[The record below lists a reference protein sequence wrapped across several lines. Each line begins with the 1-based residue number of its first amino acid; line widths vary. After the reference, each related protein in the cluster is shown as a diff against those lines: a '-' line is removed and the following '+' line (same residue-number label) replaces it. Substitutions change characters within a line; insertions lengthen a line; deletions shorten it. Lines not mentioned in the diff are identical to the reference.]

1 MRALSCVWL
10 LISTGPRQAEEGK
23 RKLIRLQSLWHT
35 SHGET
40 GEKLV
45 PSPTKLSPSP
55 SSPSPHQ
62 VLFNRSVP
70 HLPPPLH
77 TRILG
82 PTILLSNLGL
92 SFCVLFVLLAF
103 SFVFVDVDCF
113 SGTRGQDRSSKPEP
127 FTFMIPF
134 FPSS

>member
-1 MRALSCVWL
+1 MGKRERNLFLLLQNSPLPPQAPPPTRSFLIDQS
-10 LISTGPRQAEEGK
+10 LIS
-23 RKLIRLQSLWHT
+23 
-35 SHGET
+35 
-40 GEKLV
+40 
-45 PSPTKLSPSP
+45 
-55 SSPSPHQ
+55 
-62 VLFNRSVP
+62 
-70 HLPPPLH
+70 PPLH